1 MATDIAGLT
10 ASLNQ
15 GLGQLGALGVNVAG
29 GGAAAAAGA
38 APAANAAAA
47 TPAVTPGV
55 TYPGLLT
62 PTGVQ
67 NEVQAQAILNG
78 GAFLGLNTTS
88 IAGRQV
94 SVLKTSDGYK
104 LQPPSGQDEIVK
116 VENKMLRFDGKGKNL
131 TNFDVADRESVAV
144 DLDRRQ
150 GIATG
155 ISNLSRVVAGRQER
169 LKNLSEALAQDSNE
183 TGATNQVD
191 IQRLVMEQQVTEN
204 LSNMNKKIYD
214 SVQAAIAPWLR

>member
-15 GLGQLGALGVNVAG
+15 GLGQLGALGVNVGG
-29 GGAAAAAGA
+29 GGAAAPAAGTNAAGA
-38 APAANAAAA
+38 AN
-47 TPAVTPGV
+47 TPAVAPGA
-55 TYPGLLT
+55 TYPGILT
-62 PTGVQ
+62 PTGVT
-67 NEVQAQAILNG
+67 NDVQAQAILNA
-78 GAFLGLNTTS
+78 GAFLSMATTS

-94 SVLKTSDGYK
+94 NVLKTSDGYK

-214 SVQAAIAPWLR
+214 SVQSAIAPWLR

>member
-1 MATDIAGLT
+1 
-10 ASLNQ
+10 
-15 GLGQLGALGVNVAG
+15 
-29 GGAAAAAGA
+29 
-38 APAANAAAA
+38 
-47 TPAVTPGV
+47 V
-55 TYPGLLT
+55 TYPGLLS
-62 PTGVQ
+62 PTGVA

-78 GAFLGLNTTS
+78 GAYLGLNTTS
-88 IAGRQV
+88 VAGRQV
-94 SVLKTSDGYK
+94 SVIKSSDGYK

-155 ISNLSRVVAGRQER
+155 ISNLSRVIAGRQER

-204 LSNMNKKIYD
+204 LSQMNHKIYE
-214 SVQAAIAPWLR
+214 SVQNSIQTWLR